1 MRYPIFGSL
10 STLCRALGGAAI
22 VSWLGV
28 GMAIAQETPEFV
40 ACPAPAAG
48 EYLLLTIVKEE
59 GDQDTAIDFV
69 NELDNGFAT
78 QVCSYLGET
87 VVRISGF
94 GEAREASDLARSLT
108 NDLGLSAFV
117 TRLPEEE
124 PIEPQFEPRPYGE
137 ALELPEVQ
145 VVEARP
151 ASGRTPAS
159 TPEATEDSNQAAA
172 SDTDES
178 NAETDNGTGEDDL
191 PVFTP
196 ADMPPP
202 QTENSG
208 EAADA
213 SADSG
218 ADSGAGSDAAESSTT
233 RQDSDPQASEA
244 SDPTDPRSNRNTVQA
259 PQGIAQSDR
268 VQPPAGVTVV
278 NPGLDSARLNDG
290 IITPPFNPQ
299 PLADGYAV
307 LVDYFNDPS
316 VAVEVAAITGQAVGL
331 VSYGQRP
338 FLMAD
343 FSQNEVEAK
352 AILDALNEAGL
363 WPMLVDSR
371 RAILLT
377 PRVQLDR

>member
-1 MRYPIFGSL
+1 MRYPILRSL
-10 STLCRALGGAAI
+10 STLCSTLGGAAI
-22 VSWLGV
+22 VSWFGAGV
-28 GMAIAQETPEFV
+28 AIAQETPEFV

-48 EYLLLTIVKEE
+48 EYLLLTIANE
-59 GDQDTAIDFV
+59 GDDRDAAIDFV
-69 NELDNGFAT
+69 NELNNGFTT

-94 GEAREASDLARSLT
+94 EEAREASDLARSLT

-151 ASGRTPAS
+151 ATSSTTAS
-159 TPEATEDSNQAAA
+159 TPDVVEDA
-172 SDTDES
+172 SES
-178 NAETDNGTGEDDL
+178 AESGNPAGEDDL

-202 QTENSG
+202 QAGNRAE
-208 EAADA
+208 EADP
-213 SADSG
+213 SADQVTSEP
-218 ADSGAGSDAAESSTT
+218 STAAS
-233 RQDSDPQASEA
+233 QASE
-244 SDPTDPRSNRNTVQA
+244 SPVSEPSEPTDPRSNRNTIQA
-259 PQGIAQSDR
+259 PPGTVNADR
-268 VQPPAGVTVV
+268 VQPPAGITVTEPDVV
-278 NPGLDSARLNDG
+278 QTHVNDG
-290 IITPPFNPQ
+290 MITPPFSPQ
-299 PLADGYAV
+299 ALADGYVV

-316 VAVEVAAITGQAVGL
+316 VAAEVAAITGQAVGL

-343 FSQNEVEAK
+343 FSQNEDEAN
-352 AILDALNEAGL
+352 AMLDALNEAGL

-377 PRVQLDR
+377 PRVQLDH